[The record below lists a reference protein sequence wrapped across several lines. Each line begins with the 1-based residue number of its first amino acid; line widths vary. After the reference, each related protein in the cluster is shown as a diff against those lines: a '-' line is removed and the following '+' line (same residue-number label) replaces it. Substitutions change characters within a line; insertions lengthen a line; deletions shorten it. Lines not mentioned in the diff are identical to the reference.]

1 MTTAA
6 LLRLAWRE
14 SRTARRRLAL
24 YMSSIA
30 FGVAALVAIDSFA
43 NNVTRSIRDQ
53 SRTLLGGDMSLQA
66 GRAFPAVVDT
76 LLDSLSRVG
85 ASSARV
91 TTFASMALAPRTGG
105 TRLVQVRAVTPGF
118 PFYGTL
124 ETVPGGLWSTVHD
137 SPIVFVDA
145 SLLISLNAVVG
156 DSLRLGTQ
164 MFRIAGTLG
173 NVPGDASIASVIG
186 PRVYFSSKYADAT
199 GLLKFGS
206 RAEYKAVLQ
215 LPPATV
221 STPAIAE
228 ATRMMLFRR
237 IDPVAAAAFD
247 KTAGARRQRGG
258 PPAPAEAPE
267 EPSRAPNSAA
277 ATDSPPRLT
286 VDSSAKPVS
295 STTPFTSTP
304 ATKSSATTSMRSRAP
319 STTAP
324 STTAPTAAAT
334 PTAPNATL
342 SAAPPSR
349 VRVRSVADTE
359 RDFTSAV
366 GQLADFL
373 SIIGLI
379 ALLLGGIGVASG
391 VNAFVS
397 SKIDT
402 VAVLRCL
409 GATSRQVLALYMVQ
423 AGVMGLVG
431 ATAGATL
438 GVAVQ
443 FLLPRVVADF
453 LPLDVTIAL
462 EPKPLLLGLATG
474 VWVSLVFAMRP
485 LLALRRV
492 SPLQAIRR
500 DADATALPREW
511 KDLARLSVDGL
522 LVGSIVAIIVAR
534 LGDLRDGL
542 IVSASITG
550 AVAVLWIAATLLIAL
565 ARRSTSAS
573 WPFELRQGIANLHR
587 PANQTRAVTLALG
600 FGAFLLST
608 VYLVQSNLLGRVQSS
623 ADASAGNLLFFD
635 VQDDQAAPLDSILSV
650 RKLPVVQQTPIVTM
664 RLESIN
670 GRTVTAL
677 IADTT
682 VRRAGWALRREFRST
697 YRERMQ
703 ESEKLVTGA
712 WFADSA
718 SRVTAR
724 ASNPDAPFPVSFERS
739 VAKDLAVS
747 VGDTIVWNVQGVP
760 VRTVVANT
768 RTVNWARFEAN
779 FFLVFAPEAL
789 RHAPQ
794 QFVVVA
800 NVPAGDMLAEVQRD
814 VVRRFPNISSL
825 DLTLVRSTIGAI
837 VNRVTLAIRFLG
849 LFSIAMG
856 IPVLF
861 SAVAATRRAR
871 LREGVLLRTLGASRA
886 QVARVLLAEYAAL
899 GALGALTGMMLAFAG
914 AWGLTHFVFK
924 DPFEPA
930 VLPAMAIA
938 AGMLILTMG
947 IGLLTS
953 RDVYKTTPMVAIR
966 EA

>member
-43 NNVTRSIRDQ
+43 GNVTRSIREQ
-53 SRTLLGGDMSLQA
+53 SRTLLGGDMSMQA
-66 GRAFPAVVDT
+66 GRVLPAVVDT
-76 LLDSLSRVG
+76 LLDSLATKG
-85 ASSARV
+85 IPSARV
-91 TTFASMALAPRTGG
+91 TTFASMALVERSGS

-118 PFYGTL
+118 PFYGAI
-124 ETVPGGLWSTVHD
+124 ETVPASGWSWVHD
-137 SPIVFVDA
+137 STFVFVDP

-164 MFRIAGTLG
+164 TFRIAGTLG
-173 NVPGDASIASVIG
+173 NVPGDAGIASVIG
-186 PRVYFSSKYADAT
+186 PRVYFSSKWLAAT
-199 GLLKFGS
+199 GLLRFGS
-206 RAEYKAVLQ
+206 RAEFQVVLR
-215 LPPATV
+215 LPPAL
-221 STPAIAE
+221 
-228 ATRMMLFRR
+228 ATTAAAATFKRDLRRR
-237 IDPVAAAAFD
+237 IDPRGAALQEAAE
-247 KTAGARRQRGG
+247 ARSRRGG
-258 PPAPAEAPE
+258 NRPSQGDAPE
-267 EPSRAPNSAA
+267 EPSRTPNTV
-277 ATDSPPRLT
+277 ATDSTR
-286 VDSSAKPVS
+286 
-295 STTPFTSTP
+295 P
-304 ATKSSATTSMRSRAP
+304 AAAP
-319 STTAP
+319 SVGN
-324 STTAPTAAAT
+324 AT
-334 PTAPNATL
+334 PTPDAKPDSASGL
-342 SAAPPSR
+342 SSSVPPTR
-349 VRVRSVADTE
+349 VRIRTVAETE
-359 RDFTSAV
+359 RDFTEAV
-366 GQLADFL
+366 ARLADFL

-409 GATSRQVLALYMVQ
+409 GATSRQILGLYVVQ
-423 AGVMGLVG
+423 AGVMGFVG
-431 ATAGATL
+431 ATAGVLL

-453 LPLDVTIAL
+453 LPIDVTIAL
-462 EPKPLLLGLATG
+462 EPRPLMLGLATG

-500 DADATALPREW
+500 DADSQALPREW
-511 KDLARLSVDGL
+511 KDFARLTVDGL
-522 LVGSIVAIIVAR
+522 LVGSIVSIIVVR
-534 LGDLRDGL
+534 IGDLRDGL
-542 IVSASITG
+542 VISAGITG
-550 AVAVLWIAATLLIAL
+550 AVAVLWVAATVLIAV
-565 ARRSTSAS
+565 ARRSTRPS

-608 VYLVQSNLLGRVQSS
+608 VYLVQANLLGRVQNS
-623 ADASAGNLLFFD
+623 AEASAGNLLFFD
-635 VQDDQAAPLDSILSV
+635 VQADQAAPLDSMLKA
-650 RKLPVVQQTPIVTM
+650 RKLEIVQQTPIVTM
-664 RLESIN
+664 RIDAVN
-670 GRTVTAL
+670 GRSVASL
-677 IADTT
+677 AADTT

-697 YRERMQ
+697 YREHIVD
-703 ESEKLVTGA
+703 SEKLASGA

-718 SRVTAR
+718 TRAKAR
-724 ASNPDAPFPVSFERS
+724 AANPDAPFPVSFERD
-739 VAKDLAVS
+739 VATDLGVGL
-747 VGDTIVWNVQGVP
+747 GDTITWNVQGVP
-760 VRTVVANT
+760 VRTVIVNL

-779 FFLVFAPEAL
+779 FFIVFPPEAI
-789 RHAPQ
+789 RRAPQ
-794 QFVVVA
+794 QFALVA
-800 NVPAGDMLAEVQRD
+800 NVPSGNVLAEVQRD
-814 VVRRFPNISSL
+814 VVRRFPNIASL
-825 DLTLVRSTIGAI
+825 DLTLVRQTIGSI

-871 LREGVLLRTLGASRA
+871 LREGVLLRTLGATRA

-899 GALGALTGMMLAFAG
+899 GALGALTGMALAFGG

-924 DPFEPA
+924 DPFDPA
-930 VLPAMAIA
+930 VLPAFAIA
-938 AGMLILTMG
+938 GGMLLLTMG

-953 RDVYKTTPMVAIR
+953 RDVYRATPMAAIR
-966 EA
+966 DA

>member
-43 NNVTRSIRDQ
+43 GNVTRSIRDQ

-76 LLDSLSRVG
+76 LLDSLAREG
-85 ASSARV
+85 ATSARV
-91 TTFASMALAPRTGG
+91 TTFASMALTPRTGG

-124 ETVPGGLWSTVHD
+124 ETVPAGLWSTVHD
-137 SPIVFVDA
+137 SPVVFVDA

-186 PRVYFSSKYADAT
+186 PRVYFSAKYADAT

-215 LPPATV
+215 LPPAKV

-228 ATRMMLFRR
+228 VTRMALFRR
-237 IDPVAAAAFD
+237 IDPVAAAAFE
-247 KTAGARRQRGG
+247 KSAGGRRQRGG
-258 PPAPAEAPE
+258 PQPPSEAPE

-277 ATDSPPRLT
+277 ARGTAANSGSASTASTDTTARLT
-286 VDSSAKPVS
+286 ADSSAKAIAAPAS
-295 STTPFTSTP
+295 PTST
-304 ATKSSATTSMRSRAP
+304 
-319 STTAP
+319 
-324 STTAPTAAAT
+324 
-334 PTAPNATL
+334 NATL
-342 SAAPPSR
+342 AAAPPSR

-366 GQLADFL
+366 AQLADFL

-391 VNAFVS
+391 VNAFVN

-409 GATSRQVLALYMVQ
+409 GATSRQVLTLYMVQ

-453 LPLDVTIAL
+453 LPLNVTIAL
-462 EPKPLLLGLATG
+462 EPRPLLLGLATG

-500 DADATALPREW
+500 DADAQALPREW
-511 KDLARLSVDGL
+511 KDVARLSVDGL

-550 AVAVLWIAATLLIAL
+550 AVAVLWLAATLLIAL

-650 RKLPVVQQTPIVTM
+650 RKLPIVQQTPIVTM

-670 GRTVTAL
+670 GRSVTAL

-697 YRERMQ
+697 YREKMQ
-703 ESEKLVTGA
+703 ESEKLVTGT

-718 SRVTAR
+718 ARVTSR
-724 ASNPDAPFPVSFERS
+724 ASNPDAPFPVSFES
-739 VAKDLAVS
+739 GVAKDLGVA
-747 VGDTIVWNVQGVP
+747 VGDTVIWNVQGVP

-814 VVRRFPNISSL
+814 AVRRFPNISSL
-825 DLTLVRSTIGAI
+825 DLSLVRSTIGAI

-899 GALGALTGMMLAFAG
+899 GALGALTGMVLAFAG
-914 AWGLTHFVFK
+914 AWGLTRFVFK